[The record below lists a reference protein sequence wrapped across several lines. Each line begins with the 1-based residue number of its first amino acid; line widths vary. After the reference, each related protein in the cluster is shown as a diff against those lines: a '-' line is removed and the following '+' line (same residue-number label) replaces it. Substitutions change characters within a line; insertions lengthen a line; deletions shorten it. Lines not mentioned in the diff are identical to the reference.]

1 MIHMKGFT
9 SNLKNE
15 IELFCLSRQPPRVA
29 SFSQNLIFLLSSS
42 LIKTT
47 LWGTRFRHKI
57 ALEI

>member
-47 LWGTRFRHKI
+47 LWGTRF
-57 ALEI
+57 